1 MCGKFPIKK
10 RAKPS
15 AAGSDPAAER
25 KIRRVREE
33 WVFVTELKSLIYCK
47 RFETPAVAEFATA
60 GVSFDSA
67 SAVEF
72 EHSAKGR
79 STDRTM
85 KKKFSSGK
93 KSATAAGAGR
103 VVAANDRAMCRYG
116 GMTRNMKF

>member
-1 MCGKFPIKK
+1 MSKAVRG
-10 RAKPS
+10 
-15 AAGSDPAAER
+15 GSDPAAER

-67 SAVEF
+67 SAVEV

-85 KKKFSSGK
+85 KKVLIG
-93 KSATAAGAGR
+93 
-103 VVAANDRAMCRYG
+103 
-116 GMTRNMKF
+116 